1 MAVAPTHILH
11 RGIVTAYTDTD
22 AARVARLTRACRADR
37 SRSESL
43 NILPSPQPSGDSLDV
58 TLLAQ
63 GEQTGDQ
70 IAAQLTTFIRGAQ
83 RSLDMALYD
92 FRLSDPLKAIVVG
105 AMQERAAAGV
115 AIRIAYD
122 ADKPQPPLLA
132 QGMDPAPSGTG
143 SFVQS
148 LGYPYRRIGGPKLMH
163 NKYIVRDLPDPD
175 MGDSP
180 GASVWTGSTN
190 FTDDAWNVEE
200 NNILR
205 VASSELA
212 RFYARDFADLWREG
226 EIGTSGSFDTTP
238 VQLIY
243 GGTPLTAHVFF
254 SPGRGPQIDDEVAR
268 RVSGARLRV
277 RVWSMLLNSGA
288 LIAALGDLL
297 AAGTVPVSGV
307 YDRTQMASVLTQWQE
322 VPHNVWKIGAVRQIV
337 AQAGLVGKNSTP
349 YRPDTIHDFMHAK
362 VLVVDDT
369 VITGSYNFSRSAEF
383 NAENLLILENSALA
397 DRYSAFVDHLMAKYA
412 AGNQPL

>member
-1 MAVAPTHILH
+1 
-11 RGIVTAYTDTD
+11 
-22 AARVARLTRACRADR
+22 
-37 SRSESL
+37 L
-43 NILPSPQPSGDSLDV
+43 NTMQQPQSSGDTLEV

-70 IAAQLTTFIRGAQ
+70 IAAQLAAFIGGAK
-83 RSLDMALYD
+83 RSLDMAFYD
-92 FRLSDPLKAIVVG
+92 FRLSDPLKAVVAG
-105 AMQERAAAGV
+105 ALRERAAAGV

-122 ADKPQPPLLA
+122 ADKPDPPQIA
-132 QGMDPAPSGTG
+132 QGMDPAPPGTG
-143 SFVQS
+143 ALVQS
-148 LGYPYRRIGGPKLMH
+148 LGYPFRRIGGPKLMH

-175 MGDSP
+175 AADD
-180 GASVWTGSTN
+180 GADARVWTGSTN
-190 FTDDAWNVEE
+190 FTDDSWNVEE

-205 VASSELA
+205 IASPDLA

-226 EIGTSGSFDTTP
+226 QIGTSGSFDTSP
-238 VQLIY
+238 VSLTY
-243 GGTPLTAHVFF
+243 GGTPLTARVFF

-268 RVSGARLRV
+268 RVSGAQRRV
-277 RVWSMLLNSGA
+277 RIWSMLLNSGA

-297 AAGTVPVSGV
+297 AAGNVPVSGV
-307 YDRTQMASVLTQWQE
+307 YDRTQMASVLTQWQD
-322 VPHNVWKIGAVRQIV
+322 VPHNVWKIGALRQLV
-337 AQAGLVGKNSTP
+337 AQAGLIGKNSTP

-383 NAENLLILENSALA
+383 NAENLLVLENAALA
-397 DRYSAFVDHLMAKYA
+397 DIYSAFVDHLMAKYA